1 MKENNYARQAN
12 ILNTSVTHSAY
23 GRTHAMMDRCGQH
36 HLLLS
41 SCYVTFWALLHSTK
55 RNRQNVRTAA
65 SQRKMLANSFSA
77 APCGTGRHTS
87 CSIFKSGH
95 ISKGIACE
103 LTGALGSKI
112 QPNGDSNH
120 HSFPR
125 RRAFVNKSTFDPRS
139 KIKPQS
145 LKIANC
151 MMVNEILWL
160 Q

>member
-1 MKENNYARQAN
+1 MDTCRDGS
-12 ILNTSVTHSAY
+12 LWSAPSASLQLLC
-23 GRTHAMMDRCGQH
+23 H
-36 HLLLS
+36 LLS
-41 SCYVTFWALLHSTK
+41 SFKLYI

-65 SQRKMLANSFSA
+65 SQRKMLADSFTA
-77 APCGTGRHTS
+77 APCGTARHTS

-95 ISKGIACE
+95 ISKGIAGE